1 MNLIIK
7 SLIKLIIVLG
17 FRTFLWG
24 LITAN
29 FTNTNLIGGL
39 ILSAIIPLNDYKN
52 LKLRAITPSILKIL
66 FIPIQITKETVELIK
81 MSKPRDKFVYQIKS
95 DEAMQ
100 GSRIAKF
107 LDVLL
112 ITLTPMTLITGE
124 DNNRWRIHTLERG
137 GQQHD

>member
-1 MNLIIK
+1 MNMIIK

-39 ILSAIIPLNDYKN
+39 ILSAIIPLHDYKN
-52 LKLRAITPSILKIL
+52 LKSRAIIPSILKIL
-66 FIPIQITKETVELIK
+66 FIPIQMTKETVELMK

-137 GQQHD
+137 GKQHD